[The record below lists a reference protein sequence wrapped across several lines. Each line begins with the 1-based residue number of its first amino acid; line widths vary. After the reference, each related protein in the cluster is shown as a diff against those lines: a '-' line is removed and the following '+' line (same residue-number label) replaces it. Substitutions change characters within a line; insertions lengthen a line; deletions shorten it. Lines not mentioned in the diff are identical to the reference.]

1 MIVLGQEG
9 VMLIERSFAALTGFP
24 VRLVLGALA
33 VCALTAWPARSQ
45 QQSLTAGVRE
55 SAAIPNP
62 DRPVPLSSEARADIF
77 MARKMYREA
86 IETYLLDKKPGAVVL
101 NKVGIAYHQTGDLNT
116 AERYYRKAIKAR
128 RDYAE
133 AINNLGTIQYAKKSY
148 RRAVS
153 SYKQALKYSPNS
165 ASIHSNLGTAWFAR
179 KRYREAMECYERAM
193 SLDPDVFEHR
203 SSMGVLLQERSV
215 AERAKFHYYL
225 AKAYAKQ
232 GRQELALQYIRKSL
246 EEGFKERAKYL
257 EESEFAQL
265 RTLPEFEVLMKL
277 EPRVL

>member
-1 MIVLGQEG
+1 
-9 VMLIERSFAALTGFP
+9 MLTERPFASLRGGAGRLALSA
-24 VRLVLGALA
+24 LVA
-33 VCALTAWPARSQ
+33 CALLPAPARSQ

-55 SAAIPNP
+55 TAAIPNP
-62 DRPVPLSSEARADIF
+62 DRPTPLSSEARADIF

-86 IETYLLDKKPGAVVL
+86 IETYLLDKKPNHVVL
-101 NKVGIAYHQTGDLNT
+101 NKVGIAYHQMGDLNT
-116 AERYYRKAIKAR
+116 AERYYQKAIKAKP
-128 RDYAE
+128 DYAE

-153 SYKQALKYSPNS
+153 SYKKALKYTPNS

-179 KRYREAMECYERAM
+179 KKYQEAMDCYEKAM

-203 SSMGVLLQERSV
+203 STTGILLQERSV
-215 AERAKFHYYL
+215 EERAKFHYYL

-232 GRQELALQYIRKSL
+232 GRQDLALLYIRKSL
-246 EEGFKERAKYL
+246 EEGFKDRAKYM
-257 EESEFAQL
+257 EEAEFSQL
-265 RTLPEFEVLMKL
+265 RTLPEFELLMKL